1 MTRIAVFASGTGSNF
16 RALAEAG
23 KAEAYPGEIVLL
35 LCDRPD
41 AGALAIAAEYGI
53 EAQVIEPA
61 KKRGRLDEASENRYL
76 ATCRERGIE
85 WICLAGFMRILGD
98 PLLQGYPDR
107 VLNIHPSLLP
117 SFPGLDAQS
126 QAWEYGVGVSGCT
139 VHFVDRGVD
148 TGPIVM
154 QSAVI
159 RELDDSAA
167 DLAARILVQEHRIYA
182 AALSGL
188 LGGDWHRRGRRIIF
202 EPLAT
207 SNTRQSEDDRS

>member
-1 MTRIAVFASGTGSNF
+1 MARIAVFASGTGSNF

-23 KAEAYPGEIVLL
+23 KAGVFPGEIVML

-41 AGALAIAAEYGI
+41 AGALEIAGEHGI
-53 EAQVIEPA
+53 EAQVIEPV
-61 KKRGRLDEASENRYL
+61 KKRGRLDTVSEERFL
-76 ATCRERGIE
+76 ATCRDRGVE

-98 PLLQGYPDR
+98 PLLQSYPDR

-117 SFPGLDAQS
+117 AFPGLDAQT
-126 QAWEYGVGVSGCT
+126 QAWEHGVGVSGCT

-159 RELDDSAA
+159 REGDDSAA
-167 DLAARILVQEHRIYA
+167 DLAARILKQEHQIYA
-182 AALSGL
+182 AALSRL
-188 LGGDWHRRGRRIIF
+188 LGGAWHRRGRRIIF

-207 SNTRQSEDDRS
+207 SNTRHSEDDRS